1 MLNPALHIS
10 QGAIE
15 AFCSQ
20 WNVRELAIFGS
31 AIREDFRTDSDID
44 VLVSLA
50 PEIRM
55 GLWEFEEIREAL
67 ESIFQRKVDLVA
79 KEALR
84 NPFRRDAILNTR
96 EVLYAA

>member
-1 MLNPALHIS
+1 MLNPAIHIS

-15 AFCSQ
+15 AFCRQ

-31 AIREDFRTDSDID
+31 AIREDFGTDSDID

-55 GLWEFEEIREAL
+55 GLWEFEEMRKGL
-67 ESIFQRKVDLVA
+67 ESLFQRKVDLVA